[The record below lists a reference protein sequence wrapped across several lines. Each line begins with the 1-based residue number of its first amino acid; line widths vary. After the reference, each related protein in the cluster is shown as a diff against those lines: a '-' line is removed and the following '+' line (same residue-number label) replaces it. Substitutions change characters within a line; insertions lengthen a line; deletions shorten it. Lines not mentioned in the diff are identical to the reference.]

1 MKGLA
6 LLGKSAIMCKYEVHT
21 CTSCQKAAA
30 GPNFFDLVWKFSSA
44 LKMVLIGHQGIIDLF
59 AGCNIL
65 EVPSDSTDVA
75 PLLSQRAL
83 PPRTSVLLCCTHQP
97 CFRNHVSSAD
107 CRIKGES
114 TCWGNTE

>member
-83 PPRTSVLLCCTHQP
+83 PPRTSVLLCCNT
-97 CFRNHVSSAD
+97 NHVLETMFLVQIVES
-107 CRIKGES
+107 KGES